1 MLPLTTRQLW
11 SCFYSAVVLLGTAE
25 AFASPIIAKGPDC
38 ETKNGAVI
46 VTPDCVDVTYKT
58 VIIDSETDVTVPVPH
73 HKISGHFDG
82 TTIDFN
88 IYFPKTGWD
97 GRFFQL
103 VYPTQNSTAEDR
115 NIGFGADS
123 GGYTN
128 HVAGGG
134 GYRADAAVA
143 KLSRKLAADYYKK
156 PNAKIYG
163 YVYGASGGSMVTV
176 GAIENTFDV
185 WQGALAMVQAV
196 PVSNP
201 NNFCMRA
208 FAGLVLEAQKDKLI
222 SAARPGSDLNPFK
235 DLDSMRREVLTE
247 VTELGIPLAAWEDWE
262 GVTQNRTNFLRT
274 FRLLVPPTIASFDP
288 TYVND
293 FWTKNGY
300 LGTEKSTLGDFYRKS
315 IYKYDAVVQKVD
327 VDSGNVPVSIT
338 LDKVPSKPPAFGLQF
353 TIQSKDGKGGLFTAQ
368 LDKSSKTA
376 IIDPG
381 QNSAILSSVSKGT
394 KLRVDNRAWLAGS
407 VCHRYQV
414 PTRPGFYGYD
424 YLRTADGQ
432 PKYPQR
438 STLIADAISRGA
450 SGGGLW
456 TGNITGKMIVLDT
469 LKDYDAMPWHAD
481 WYKEQVRNA
490 LGDRFDDN
498 YRLHY
503 AENADHFI
511 EPVEVPQTTRL
522 VNYVD
527 MAEQHLRDLSA
538 WVEKGTTPPTGTSYA
553 VMDGQVK
560 VPTTA
565 AQRKGIQPAVDLTSG
580 GKTSVTVKAGRSV
593 SFKAHI
599 EIPAGT
605 GSVTAVEWDFEGTG
619 IFTKKDFGKA
629 KDVMDVTAS
638 QTFRK
643 KGTYY
648 VAVRVASNR
657 KGDAK
662 TPYAQVQNLG
672 RMKVVVN

>member
-1 MLPLTTRQLW
+1 MLRLTTRQLW
-11 SCFYSAVVLLGTAE
+11 SCIYAAFVLLGGVE
-25 AFASPIIAKGPDC
+25 ALASPIVAKGPNC
-38 ETKNGAVI
+38 ETSNGAVL
-46 VTPDCVDVTYKT
+46 VTLDCVDTTYKT
-58 VIIDSETDVTVPVPH
+58 VIIDAETDLNAPVPH
-73 HKISGHFDG
+73 RKISGHFDG

-123 GGYTN
+123 GAYIN

-143 KLSRKLAADYYKK
+143 KLSRSLAADYYKK

-163 YVYGASGGSMVTV
+163 YVYGASGGSLVTI

-208 FAGLVLEAQKDKLI
+208 FAGLVLEAKKDKLI
-222 SAARPGSDLNPFK
+222 SAARPGGDLNPFK

-288 TYVND
+288 TYVDD
-293 FWTKNGY
+293 FWIKKGY
-300 LGTEKSTLGDFYRKS
+300 VGAEKSSLGDFYRNS
-315 IYKYDAVVQKVD
+315 VYEYHAVVETVD
-327 VDSGNVPVSIT
+327 VDAANVPVSIT
-338 LDKVPSKPPAFGLQF
+338 LNKVPSQPPEFGLQL
-353 TIQSKDGKGGLFTAQ
+353 TIQSKNGKGGIFTAQ
-368 LDKSSKTA
+368 LDKRSKTA
-376 IIDPG
+376 IIDPQ
-381 QNSAILSSVSKGT
+381 QNSTILSSLSKGT
-394 KLRVDNRAWLAGS
+394 KVRVDNRAWLAAS
-407 VCHRYQV
+407 LCHRHQV
-414 PTRPGFYGYD
+414 PARLGFYGYD
-424 YLRTADGQ
+424 YLRTADGK

-438 STLIADAISRGA
+438 SKLIGETIALGA
-450 SGGGLW
+450 SGGSSF
-456 TGNITGKMIVLDT
+456 TGNITGKLMVLDT
-469 LKDYDAMPWHAD
+469 LKDSDAMPWHAD
-481 WYKEQVRNA
+481 WYKEQVRSA
-490 LGDRFDDN
+490 LGDRFDEN

-511 EPVEVPQTTRL
+511 EPVQVPQTTR
-522 VNYVD
+522 VVD
-527 MAEQHLRDLSA
+527 YIDMCEQHLRDLSA
-538 WVEKGTTPPTGTSYA
+538 WVEKQTSPPDGTSYA
-553 VMDGQVK
+553 VAHGQVK
-560 VPTTA
+560 VPVTA
-565 AQRKGIQPAVDLTSG
+565 AQRKGIQPVVDLTSG
-580 GKTSVTVKAGRSV
+580 GKTSITARVGRSV

-599 EIPAGT
+599 EVPAGT
-605 GSVTAVEWDFEGTG
+605 GSVTSVAWDFEGTG
-619 IFTKKDFGKA
+619 LFVNKDFGEA
-629 KDVMDVTAS
+629 KGVMDVTMS
-638 QTFRK
+638 QTYRK

-662 TPYAQVQNLG
+662 TPFAQVQNLG
-672 RMKVVVN
+672 RMKVIVN

>member
-1 MLPLTTRQLW
+1 MVPLTKRQLW
-11 SCFYSAVVLLGTAE
+11 SCLCSTALLLGTAE
-25 AFASPIIAKGPDC
+25 AITSPIIAKGPDC
-38 ETKNGAVI
+38 ETKNGAVL
-46 VTPDCVDVTYKT
+46 VTPDCVDATYKT
-58 VIIDSETDVTVPVPH
+58 VVIDAETDFAAPVPH
-73 HKISGHFDG
+73 RKISGYFDG

-97 GRFFQL
+97 GRFFQF

-115 NIGFGADS
+115 DIAFGADS
-123 GGYTN
+123 GAYTN
-128 HVAGGG
+128 RVAGGG
-134 GYRADAAVA
+134 GYRADAAIA
-143 KLSRKLAADYYKK
+143 KLSRSLAADYYKK

-176 GAIENTFDV
+176 GAAENTFDV

-201 NNFCMRA
+201 NNFCTRA
-208 FAGLVLEAQKDKLI
+208 LAGLVLEAQKDKLI
-222 SAARPGSDLNPFK
+222 SAARPGGDLNPFK
-235 DLDSMRREVLTE
+235 DLDAMRHDVLTE

-274 FRLLVPPTIASFDP
+274 FRLLGPSMIASFDP

-293 FWTKNGY
+293 FWTKTGY
-300 LGTEKSTLGDFYRKS
+300 VGTEKSSLGDFYRNS
-315 IYKYDAVVQKVD
+315 VYEYDAVVQKVD
-327 VDSGNVPVSIT
+327 VDAGNVPVSIT
-338 LDKVPSKPPAFGLQF
+338 LNKVPSQPPKFGLQF
-353 TIQSKDGKGGLFTAQ
+353 TIQSSDGKGGLFTAQ
-368 LDKSSKTA
+368 LDKSSRTA
-376 IIDPG
+376 IVDPD
-381 QNSAILSSVSKGT
+381 QNSTILTSVSKDT

-407 VCHRYQV
+407 LYHRYQV

-424 YLRTADGQ
+424 YLRTADGK

-438 STLIADAISRGA
+438 SPLIADTISRGA
-450 SGGGLW
+450 SGSSLY
-456 TGNITGKMIVLDT
+456 TGNITGKLIVLDT

-481 WYKEQVRNA
+481 WYKAQVQSA
-490 LGDRFDDN
+490 LGDRFNDN

-503 AENADHFI
+503 AENADHYI
-511 EPVEVPQTTRL
+511 EPVQVPQTTRL
-522 VNYVD
+522 VDYVN

-538 WVEKGTTPPTGTSYA
+538 WVEKGTTPPTGTSYS
-553 VMDGQVK
+553 VTDGQVK
-560 VPTTA
+560 VAATA
-565 AQRKGIQPAVDLTSG
+565 SQRKGIQPVVTLTSS
-580 GKTSVTVKAGRSV
+580 GKTSITVKAGRSV

-599 EIPAGT
+599 EVPAGT
-605 GSVTAVEWDFEGTG
+605 GSVTAVDWDFEGTG
-619 IFTKKDFGKA
+619 IFVKKDFGKA
-629 KDVMDVTAS
+629 KGIMDITVS
-638 QTFRK
+638 QTYRK
-643 KGTYY
+643 QGTYY